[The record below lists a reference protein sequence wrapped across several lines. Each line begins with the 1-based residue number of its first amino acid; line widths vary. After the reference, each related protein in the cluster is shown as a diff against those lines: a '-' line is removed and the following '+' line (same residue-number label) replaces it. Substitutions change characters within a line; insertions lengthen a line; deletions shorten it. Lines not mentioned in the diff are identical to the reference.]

1 MNQFQIKDEPI
12 YISIEKWRSSL
23 GRRSKEERKNK
34 RRDSRDLIENH
45 GPNEIPVIEDL
56 DENEA

>member
-1 MNQFQIKDEPI
+1 MGQENF
-12 YISIEKWRSSL
+12 SIDKWRSSL